1 MSIKIFTEKDYIKC
15 LMLYSGIT
23 SIKKLNEEDAKYY
36 INNKHDKVFKTILQK
51 PKEAEFVIKKVL
63 KLDKKINLSLVL
75 MNNEHITMDFRGKQ
89 VDVLYKLK
97 DKEVYFII
105 EHQSTKDRNM
115 PYRIM
120 EYEVE
125 VMRESFLKEGP
136 RVKKYAKVIS
146 IVIYTGQG
154 QWNTNQSIVEVQEKF
169 GYKIKP
175 RANYTGIGEYNLLD
189 INDYT
194 KEELLE
200 EGMFISKIMLLEKA
214 KGEKEL
220 IETLDK
226 IIPTTK
232 EEEKGDMVRILKYIL
247 VRELGEE
254 KAKKYINILRGGDDD
269 NMLAVI
275 ETLKKDREKSL
286 REARKQGR
294 EEGENNML
302 AVIET
307 LKKDREKSLKEARKQ
322 GREEGIIQ
330 TAKNMLKEKI
340 DIETI
345 EKITKLNRKQ
355 FM

>member
-1 MSIKIFTEKDYIKC
+1 
-15 LMLYSGIT
+15 
-23 SIKKLNEEDAKYY
+23 
-36 INNKHDKVFKTILQK
+36 
-51 PKEAEFVIKKVL
+51 
-63 KLDKKINLSLVL
+63 
-75 MNNEHITMDFRGKQ
+75 
-89 VDVLYKLK
+89 
-97 DKEVYFII
+97 
-105 EHQSTKDRNM
+105 
-115 PYRIM
+115 
-120 EYEVE
+120 
-125 VMRESFLKEGP
+125 
-136 RVKKYAKVIS
+136 
-146 IVIYTGQG
+146 
-154 QWNTNQSIVEVQEKF
+154 
-169 GYKIKP
+169 
-175 RANYTGIGEYNLLD
+175 
-189 INDYT
+189 
-194 KEELLE
+194 
-200 EGMFISKIMLLEKA
+200 MFISKIMLLE

-254 KAKKYINILRGGDDD
+254 KAKKYINMLRGGDDD

-355 FM
+355 LM

>member
-1 MSIKIFTEKDYIKC
+1 
-15 LMLYSGIT
+15 
-23 SIKKLNEEDAKYY
+23 
-36 INNKHDKVFKTILQK
+36 
-51 PKEAEFVIKKVL
+51 
-63 KLDKKINLSLVL
+63 
-75 MNNEHITMDFRGKQ
+75 
-89 VDVLYKLK
+89 
-97 DKEVYFII
+97 
-105 EHQSTKDRNM
+105 
-115 PYRIM
+115 
-120 EYEVE
+120 
-125 VMRESFLKEGP
+125 
-136 RVKKYAKVIS
+136 
-146 IVIYTGQG
+146 
-154 QWNTNQSIVEVQEKF
+154 
-169 GYKIKP
+169 
-175 RANYTGIGEYNLLD
+175 
-189 INDYT
+189 
-194 KEELLE
+194 
-200 EGMFISKIMLLEKA
+200 MFISKIMLLEKA

-254 KAKKYINILRGGDDD
+254 KAKKYINMLRGGDDD

>member
-1 MSIKIFTEKDYIKC
+1 
-15 LMLYSGIT
+15 
-23 SIKKLNEEDAKYY
+23 
-36 INNKHDKVFKTILQK
+36 
-51 PKEAEFVIKKVL
+51 
-63 KLDKKINLSLVL
+63 
-75 MNNEHITMDFRGKQ
+75 
-89 VDVLYKLK
+89 
-97 DKEVYFII
+97 
-105 EHQSTKDRNM
+105 
-115 PYRIM
+115 
-120 EYEVE
+120 
-125 VMRESFLKEGP
+125 
-136 RVKKYAKVIS
+136 
-146 IVIYTGQG
+146 
-154 QWNTNQSIVEVQEKF
+154 
-169 GYKIKP
+169 
-175 RANYTGIGEYNLLD
+175 
-189 INDYT
+189 
-194 KEELLE
+194 
-200 EGMFISKIMLLEKA
+200 MFISKIMLLEKA

-254 KAKKYINILRGGDDD
+254 KAKKYINMLRGGDDD

-322 GREEGIIQ
+322 GRKEGIIQ